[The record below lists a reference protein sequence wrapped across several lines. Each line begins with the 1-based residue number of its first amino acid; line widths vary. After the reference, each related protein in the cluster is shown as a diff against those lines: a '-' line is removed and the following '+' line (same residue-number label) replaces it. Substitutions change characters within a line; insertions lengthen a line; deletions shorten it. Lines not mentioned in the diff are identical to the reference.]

1 MSRRLVHVVGRGFSR
16 ATLAVLGVCAALVVC
31 TGTVRAQVQMPNPSE
46 MSGRP
51 LPDAAVPAGTVT
63 VRVVRG
69 GFDKNVPNQPVT
81 FTIDGETREVT
92 TDAEGRAQ
100 VTGLRTGTSVRAV
113 AVVNGERL
121 ASETFVMG
129 ATGMRVALVA
139 VDPDDVARAAE
150 DKTLAAA
157 PAAKGIVVLGPESRV
172 IVELDEDGLTVFYLM
187 DIMNSARTPVDIGG
201 PLIFELPTGAR
212 GTSILEGSSSQA
224 TANGPRVIVTGP
236 FAPGTTT
243 VQMAYELP
251 YRGSTARLDQVWP
264 ATLQQLTL
272 LVEQHGALDIASPQ
286 IGTRNT
292 MVNEGQPLIFANG
305 PAIPA
310 GQALTVDLSG
320 LPNHP
325 EWPMWSALTIGL
337 GLMGWGLWA
346 GFTGPARRRI

>member
-1 MSRRLVHVVGRGFSR
+1 MSRSLVAVGLCCGLIAGS
-16 ATLAVLGVCAALVVC
+16 GISGAA
-31 TGTVRAQVQMPNPSE
+31 RAQVQMPNATE

-51 LPDAAVPAGTVT
+51 LPDAAVPVGAVT

-81 FTIDGETREVT
+81 FTIDGKTRVVT

-100 VTGLRTGTSVRAV
+100 VTGLRTGTSVQAV

-121 ASETFVMG
+121 ESQAFVIG
-129 ATGMRVALVA
+129 STGMRVALVA
-139 VDPDDVARAAE
+139 TDPEDVARAAE

-172 IVELDEDGLTVFYLM
+172 IVELDEDGLTVFYMM

-201 PLIFELPTGAR
+201 PLIFELPQGSR
-212 GTSILEGSSSQA
+212 GTSILPDSSKQA

-236 FAPGTTT
+236 FAPGTTK

-251 YRGSTARLDQVWP
+251 YRGSAARLKQVWP

-272 LVEQHGALDIASPQ
+272 IVEQHGAMDMASAQ
-286 IGTRNT
+286 IGSRNT
-292 MVNEGQPLIFANG
+292 MVNEGQPLMFANG

-346 GFTGPARRRI
+346 GFTGPARRRL